1 MSAQTLEIYDILK
14 KIVPEQEASKIVN
27 YIEDTKDKEITL
39 AVERKIEHLA
49 TKEDL
54 ANLKADMAD
63 RFKEQI
69 KWMFIFW
76 IGLLLPI
83 IGFLIA
89 VLKK

>member
-1 MSAQTLEIYDILK
+1 
-14 KIVPEQEASKIVN
+14 
-27 YIEDTKDKEITL
+27 L

-54 ANLKADMAD
+54 AKQIGDLKADMAD